1 MSKAI
6 VPLAAAAVFAAGT
19 IAHEATHAVTAW
31 ATGSTVKYISLVPP
45 EVGYIAPTER
55 ADSLVRVST
64 VMLSVPLL
72 VGYMLFLQED
82 IWSWRLL
89 GLAAVVAYLPRSNSD
104 WEPVA
109 QLIK

>member
-1 MSKAI
+1 MSK
-6 VPLAAAAVFAAGT
+6 VLAVVAAGLLFVCGT
-19 IAHEATHAVTAW
+19 ALHELTHVGTAL
-31 ATGSTVKYISLVPP
+31 ATGSRVEYITLYPP
-45 EVGYIAPTER
+45 EVGYRAPTDR

-64 VMLSVPLL
+64 VVLSVPLL
-72 VGYMLFLQED
+72 VAYMLFLQD
-82 IWSWRLL
+82 NVWSWRLL